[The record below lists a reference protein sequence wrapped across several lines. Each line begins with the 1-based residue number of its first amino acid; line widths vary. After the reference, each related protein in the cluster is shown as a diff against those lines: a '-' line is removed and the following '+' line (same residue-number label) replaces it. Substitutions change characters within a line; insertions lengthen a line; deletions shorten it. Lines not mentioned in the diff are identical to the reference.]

1 MTANHPA
8 VVDTRS
14 MLRYLSY
21 FAIRYSLEVAKST
34 EIDSL
39 AVNAILH
46 EVINNLN
53 AEVEHIKLEIIN
65 EERKSSRSKYKW
77 KKAYAKLSNLWKS
90 CKEQCDPVTSC
101 TSLIKVLSGSGIS
114 EAEMVKGFL
123 SVLCE
128 KKKTRQNIVS
138 AVLESIVGENVE
150 ADVELTF
157 FKSI

>member
-1 MTANHPA
+1 MRQATSQRPVYMTANHPA

-65 EERKSSRSKYKW
+65 EERKSSRSKYK
-77 KKAYAKLSNLWKS
+77 
-90 CKEQCDPVTSC
+90 
-101 TSLIKVLSGSGIS
+101 
-114 EAEMVKGFL
+114 
-123 SVLCE
+123 
-128 KKKTRQNIVS
+128 
-138 AVLESIVGENVE
+138 
-150 ADVELTF
+150 
-157 FKSI
+157 